1 VYGMRRDWKVPLLLL
16 IGENMGATLL
26 DSLMRI
32 ILSILV
38 QLTWFS
44 ANQWLNC
51 LRFEF
56 VPVKPCSLPYY
67 QKLSL

>member
-16 IGENMGATLL
+16 IGENMGA
-26 DSLMRI
+26 SLMRI

-38 QLTWFS
+38 QLTWFF
-44 ANQWLNC
+44 ANQWLKC